1 MDLFGKKKAQDLRAR
16 VWEFEEFENFFSDE
30 MKKSGNSSLFKNVS
44 EAFQEFAALR
54 AEPINLE
61 SAKKVVAANDKLMEA
76 CRAYSQARRGAVSSS
91 GRERLAVI
99 DSLFS
104 YQDGLNID
112 QMRDVRKIK
121 EYEGDS
127 WEKALV
133 FDMAE
138 IKLEDTKGEI
148 VGNQV
153 NQRLKVNYQGKTG
166 FFTEERE
173 LLKPETRLRRVI
185 DKIDKKTNPVLR
197 KIMED
202 NFDWMKEDSEKGIGD
217 NMLTHS
223 GTSSLLGEQW
233 FQMDDH
239 DPKKADMAGLIA
251 DFEKL
256 DNVSLIAEKYQEKL
270 KAAPAGLGAAG
281 KERLMR
287 GCIEENCMEG
297 IQEICYRNM
306 DVLMNLPDLEENK
319 KEPNLDYRTMK
330 RNLISIRAGLKDEK
344 QMEVMEQVIR
354 DGALAYELSNEKIMA
369 AGDGTAIYNIRAE
382 LDQGNELTSRNVATS
397 RIAELLGVGHMV
409 AHSEKMR
416 VSINGTVKT
425 GCFMEFAKGLD
436 LSSRKEEDLALIEQT
451 EFTYNASFLKDM
463 CSMEALDFLC
473 GQNDRH
479 GRNMFMQL
487 SEPDANG
494 KRTIVGLQ
502 GIDNDLSFGEKEYL
516 SSFHQGDVKDMTFIS
531 QEMAQ
536 NIAKLDRDT
545 LEFALGDIIPQK
557 QIDVM
562 AKRVQIF
569 QDHMKEKMVLVEPE
583 EWKQVEKLVNTAMES
598 KGKISEDMVQERTG
612 KEERKKGYVNG
623 VLNIYNSSLRKVGTI
638 HKDMS
643 VKNTLKNVKEE
654 VAKVREERAKKP
666 QKTAVSFAELQRRE
680 QKARP
685 KREPKVIIGKRPE
698 KQVAKGPEDAEKKQ
712 QGMVK

>member
-16 VWEFEEFENFFSDE
+16 VWEFEEFEHFFADQG
-30 MKKSGNSSLFKNVS
+30 KKSGNSPLFKDVS
-44 EAFQEFAALR
+44 EALQEFSALR
-54 AEPINLE
+54 AKPINLD
-61 SAKKVVAANDKLMEA
+61 SAKKVVAANDKLMKA
-76 CRAYSQARRGAVSSS
+76 CKAYSQARRGASSSS

-104 YQDGLNID
+104 YQDSLNID
-112 QMRDVRKIK
+112 EMRDARKIK
-121 EYEGDS
+121 EYEGES

-138 IKLEDTKGEI
+138 MKLEDTKGEM
-148 VGNQV
+148 VGSQV
-153 NQRLKVNYQGKTG
+153 NQRLKVNYKGKTG

-173 LLKPETRLRRVI
+173 LLKPETRLKRVI

-197 KIMED
+197 KIMDD
-202 NFDWMKEDSEKGIGD
+202 NFDWLREE
-217 NMLTHS
+217 HS
-223 GTSSLLGEQW
+223 ATSSLLGEQW

-239 DPKKADMAGLIA
+239 DPRKADMAGLITNIH
-251 DFEKL
+251 KQN
-256 DNVSLIAEKYQEKL
+256 NVSLIIENYQKKL
-270 KAAPAGLGAAG
+270 KAAPAGLDAAG

-287 GCIEENCMEG
+287 GCIEENGMEG
-297 IQEICYRNM
+297 IKDICYRNM

-319 KEPNLDYRTMK
+319 KDPNLAYRAMK
-330 RNLISIRAGLKDEK
+330 RNLISIRAAQTDEK
-344 QMEVMEQVIR
+344 QREVMDQVIR
-354 DGALAYELSNEKIMA
+354 DGALAYELSNEKILA
-369 AGDGTAIYNIRAE
+369 AGDDTAVYNIRAE
-382 LDQGNELTSRNVATS
+382 LDAGNELTSRNVATS
-397 RIAELLGVGHMV
+397 RIAELLGVGHMI

-436 LSSRKEEDLALIEQT
+436 LNSRKEEDLALIEQT

-479 GRNMFMQL
+479 GRNMFYQL
-487 SEPDANG
+487 SEPDVNG

-502 GIDNDLSFGEKEYL
+502 GIDNDLSFGEKEFL
-516 SSFHQGDVKDMTFIS
+516 ASPHQGEIGDMTFIS
-531 QEMAQ
+531 QDLAQ

-569 QDHMKEKMVLVEPE
+569 QEHMKENMVLVEPE
-583 EWKQVEKLVNTAMES
+583 GWKQVEKVVNTAVET
-598 KGKISEDMVQERTG
+598 KGKLPEDMVQE
-612 KEERKKGYVNG
+612 KKFVNG
-623 VLNIYNSSLRKVGTI
+623 ALNIYNKSLLQGGSA
-638 HKDMS
+638 HKDTPVKDALRS
-643 VKNTLKNVKEE
+643 VKKE
-654 VAKVREERAKKP
+654 VAEIREERAKKP
-666 QKTAVSFAELQRRE
+666 QKTAVSFKKLQNRE

-685 KREPKVIIGKRPE
+685 KRDPKVIIGKRPQ
-698 KQVAKGPEDAEKKQ
+698 KQAEAELDGAEKKQ
-712 QGMVK
+712 QGMVIK

>member
-1 MDLFGKKKAQDLRAR
+1 MVLGMGMEDSISVRLGKAAACPFTRGRRKNMDLFGKKKAQDLRAR

-76 CRAYSQARRGAVSSS
+76 CKAYSQARRGAVSSS

-112 QMRDVRKIK
+112 QMRDARKIK

-217 NMLTHS
+217 NVLTHS

-251 DFEKL
+251 NFEKL

-270 KAAPAGLGAAG
+270 KASSAGLDAAG

-287 GCIEENCMEG
+287 GCIDENCMEG
-297 IQEICYRNM
+297 IKEICYRNM
-306 DVLMNLPDLEENK
+306 DVLMNLPDLEANK

-369 AGDGTAIYNIRAE
+369 AGDDTAVYNIRAE

-397 RIAELLGVGHMV
+397 RIAELLGVGHMI

-451 EFTYNASFLKDM
+451 EFTYNASF
-463 CSMEALDFLC
+463 
-473 GQNDRH
+473 
-479 GRNMFMQL
+479 
-487 SEPDANG
+487 
-494 KRTIVGLQ
+494 IVCWYL
-502 GIDNDLSFGEKEYL
+502 LYSF
-516 SSFHQGDVKDMTFIS
+516 
-531 QEMAQ
+531 
-536 NIAKLDRDT
+536 
-545 LEFALGDIIPQK
+545 
-557 QIDVM
+557 
-562 AKRVQIF
+562 
-569 QDHMKEKMVLVEPE
+569 
-583 EWKQVEKLVNTAMES
+583 
-598 KGKISEDMVQERTG
+598 
-612 KEERKKGYVNG
+612 
-623 VLNIYNSSLRKVGTI
+623 
-638 HKDMS
+638 S
-643 VKNTLKNVKEE
+643 V
-654 VAKVREERAKKP
+654 RWFP
-666 QKTAVSFAELQRRE
+666 
-680 QKARP
+680 
-685 KREPKVIIGKRPE
+685 
-698 KQVAKGPEDAEKKQ
+698 
-712 QGMVK
+712 